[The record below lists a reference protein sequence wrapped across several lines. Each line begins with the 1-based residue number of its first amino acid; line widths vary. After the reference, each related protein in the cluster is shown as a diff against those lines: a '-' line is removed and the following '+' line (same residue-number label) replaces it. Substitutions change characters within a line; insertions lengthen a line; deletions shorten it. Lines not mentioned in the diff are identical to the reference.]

1 MKNSPNCLMKKRRS
15 IQMNKRK
22 SSVFDGL
29 LADNTVLSS
38 LMVISPVIVCGD
50 SLRNA
55 CALMYAFS
63 AMQYRE

>member
-1 MKNSPNCLMKKRRS
+1 MKNFPNCLMKKRRS

-50 SLRNA
+50 S
-55 CALMYAFS
+55 
-63 AMQYRE
+63 